1 MAKSKKLESTLTS
14 FLSDAIDDT
23 KKVIDDIIK
32 SAGSVESKAR
42 KAAGDLRDKLP
53 TDADIKRLRKRL
65 EDLSK
70 QIDKLVSLKGEGAK
84 PAKKTAAAAKAP
96 AKKTPAKK
104 TAAKKAPAKKATAK
118 KAPAKKTTAKK
129 APAKKTTSSTS

>member
-32 SAGSVESKAR
+32 SAGSVENKAR

-70 QIDKLVSLKGEGAK
+70 QIDKLVSLKGEGTK
-84 PAKKTAAAAKAP
+84 P
-96 AKKTPAKK
+96 
-104 TAAKKAPAKKATAK
+104 
-118 KAPAKKTTAKK
+118 
-129 APAKKTTSSTS
+129 